1 MRAPLSW
8 LREYVDLPAGETGRD
23 VAAKLIEA
31 GLEVETVDRLGTG
44 LKGPLVVGKV
54 LAIEELTGFKKP
66 IRYCQVDVGDAGS
79 GARTESGGGA
89 AEPQNIVCGATN
101 FRVGDKVVVALPGAV
116 LPGDFAISARKTYGK
131 VSEGM
136 ICSAAELEMGDDHSG
151 IIVLPPEYEPGS
163 DAVEVLELVDEVL
176 DIAVTPDRGDC
187 LSMRGIARETA
198 TAYGGQLR
206 DPALLDVPT
215 PNEDGFPVNV
225 ADPKGCDRFAART
238 VTGLRPEATSPLWLQ
253 RRLQKSGMRPVS
265 LPVDITNYVM
275 LELGSPLH
283 AYDRSRLEGPITVRR
298 ATAGEQLTTLDG
310 TKRDLDTEDLVIAD
324 DAGPIGL
331 AGVMG
336 GGNSEIA
343 DPEQDP
349 ESGEWRGTTEVV
361 VEAAHFDPVTVART
375 GRRHKISSEA
385 SRRFERGVDPQA
397 AAAAAQRTVD
407 LLVLLA
413 GGTADPG
420 VTEFVTP
427 HGPHVIKIPATLPGR
442 VAGVDYGRETVVHRL
457 LQVGCDVYGQDE
469 LTVTAPS
476 WRPDLTDPNDLA
488 EEVIRLEGYENLPS
502 TLPRPPAGRGL
513 TERQRLH
520 RRVGRALAGAGY
532 VEALNYPFVG
542 QGSFDQ
548 LGLAEDDPRRRTLSL
563 VNPLSDEEP
572 SLRTT
577 LLPGLLAALRNN
589 EGRGSQG
596 SQGGLALF
604 ETGLVF
610 IPTGDE
616 THAARLRVDARPAD
630 EEIASLE
637 AALPGQ
643 PRHAA
648 AVLAGPREQ
657 PGWWG
662 EGRAANWADAVE
674 AARTVAGAAGVELAV
689 RSAQYEPWH
698 PGRCA
703 ALSIRGEDG
712 EETVIGHAGE
722 LHPRV
727 VRALSLPPRTCAMEL
742 DLDAVERAGGDVV
755 TAPRVSAF
763 PVATRDVAL
772 VVDESV
778 PAERVEAALREG
790 AGELLESVRLFDV
803 FTGEQLGGGKKSLAY
818 ALRFRAVDRTL
829 TADEASAARDAA
841 VDSAVGRTGAALRG
855 AQAPAGA

>member
-8 LREYVDLPAGETGRD
+8 LREYVELPAGETGRD

-31 GLEVETVDRLGTG
+31 GLEVETVDRLGAG
-44 LKGPLVVGKV
+44 IQGPLVVGKV
-54 LAIEELTGFKKP
+54 LAIEELTEFKKP
-66 IRYCQVDVGDAGS
+66 IRYCQVDVGDANGT
-79 GARTESGGGA
+79 G
-89 AEPQNIVCGATN
+89 EPQNIVCGATN
-101 FRVGDKVVVALPGAV
+101 FRVGDKVVVVLPGAV
-116 LPGDFAISARKTYGK
+116 LPGGFAISARKTYGK

-136 ICSAAELEMGDDHSG
+136 ICSGGELGLPDDGTG
-151 IIVLPPEYEPGS
+151 ILVLPPEYEPGA

-176 DIAVTPDRGDC
+176 DIAVTPDRGYC

-198 TAYGGQLR
+198 TAYGLQLR

-215 PNEDGFPVNV
+215 PNAEGYQVEV
-225 ADPKGCDRFAART
+225 ADPRGCDRFAART
-238 VTGLRPEATSPLWLQ
+238 VTGLRPEAASPLWLR

-298 ATAGEQLTTLDG
+298 AAAGELLTTLDG
-310 TKRDLDTEDLVIAD
+310 TKRKLDADDLVIAD
-324 DAGPIGL
+324 ETGPIGL

-336 GGNSEIA
+336 GIDSEVA
-343 DPEQDP
+343 DPEQD
-349 ESGEWRGTTEVV
+349 EQSGEWRGTTEVV

-375 GRRHKISSEA
+375 SRRHRISSEA
-385 SRRFERGVDPQA
+385 SRRFERGVDPEA

-407 LLVLLA
+407 LLVLLG
-413 GGTADPG
+413 GGTAEAG
-420 VTEFVTP
+420 VTYFVTP
-427 HGPHVIKIPATLPGR
+427 HGPHTIKIPASHPGR
-442 VAGVDYGRETVVHRL
+442 VAGVDYPREAVVRRL
-457 LQVGCDVYGQDE
+457 QQVGCDVYGQDE
-469 LTVTAPS
+469 LTVTVPS
-476 WRPDLTDPNDLA
+476 WRSDLTDPNDLA
-488 EEVIRLEGYENLPS
+488 EEVIRLEGYANLPS

-542 QGSFDQ
+542 ADSFDQ
-548 LGLAEDDPRRRTLSL
+548 LGLAEDDPRRRTVTL

-572 SLRTT
+572 AMRTT
-577 LLPGLLAALRNN
+577 LLPGLLAALRRND
-589 EGRGSQG
+589 GRGSQG
-596 SQGGLALF
+596 SQGSLALF

-610 IPTGDE
+610 LPTGEE
-616 THAARLRVDARPAD
+616 TRAERLRVDARPSE
-630 EEIASLE
+630 EEIASLG
-637 AALPGQ
+637 AALPRQ

-648 AVLAGPREQ
+648 VVLAGPREQ

-662 EGRAANWADAVE
+662 EGRAAGWADAVE
-674 AARTVAGAAGVELAV
+674 AARTVAHAAGAELTV
-689 RSAQYEPWH
+689 RAAQFAPWH

-703 ALSIRGEDG
+703 ALYVRGADG
-712 EETVIGHAGE
+712 EEQLVGHAGE

-727 VRALSLPPRTCAMEL
+727 VKALGLPQRTCAMEI
-742 DLDAVERAGGDVV
+742 DLDAVESAGGGVV
-755 TAPRVSAF
+755 PAPSVSGF

-778 PAERVEAALREG
+778 PAARVEAALREG

-803 FTGEQLGGGKKSLAY
+803 FAGEQLGSGRKSLAY
-818 ALRFRAVDRTL
+818 ALRFRAADRTL
-829 TADEASAARDAA
+829 TAEEASSARDAA
-841 VDSAVGRTGAALRG
+841 VASAAERTGAVLRG
-855 AQAPAGA
+855 AEAAAGA